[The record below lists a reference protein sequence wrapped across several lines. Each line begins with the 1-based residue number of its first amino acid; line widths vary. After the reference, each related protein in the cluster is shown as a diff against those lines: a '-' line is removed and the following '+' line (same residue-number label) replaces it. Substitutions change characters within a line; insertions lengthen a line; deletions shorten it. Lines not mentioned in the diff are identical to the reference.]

1 MKQSRPHQ
9 VTELTELMSD
19 ESLNLLDASG
29 PELVKRMGMEAV
41 RSVVLDV
48 LSGRNVRD
56 STEMLTRRRLASLN
70 AATVAMFLKGTEV
83 QSKAGLIPRGL
94 PRSLWK
100 IPLHTPQLAAGWVD
114 SDFIEQ
120 LPAIAARI
128 LKRGR
133 LSKPERW
140 VALWALGLTGKAS
153 QNILRDDASLLVE
166 YRERYASTCEDVIR
180 ESLVQFGHLDGE
192 IRLGEGISAEI
203 GWKFIVYLLGAVG
216 AQTLTIRG
224 SEKSVYGKLF
234 ERLVLGSLLHI
245 LGFRFTDPG
254 GPKRFEL
261 EFWLSSRGEERESD
275 ATALWQA
282 GQGIRFDIGFIGRG
296 NPEISLDKVS
306 RFAREIELGRD
317 KWYMATIV
325 IVDRI
330 GRGSRIKDM
339 ARELDA
345 DIVQMSMTYWPQ
357 DVAQILNRRMGFQ
370 HPLVDMPRSEVGSY
384 LKETI
389 ESVPLADYLP

>member
-1 MKQSRPHQ
+1 MKQSKSHQ
-9 VTELTELMSD
+9 VTELSDLMSD
-19 ESLNLLDASG
+19 ESLSLLDASG
-29 PELVKRMGMEAV
+29 PELVRRMGMKAV

-70 AATVAMFLKGTEV
+70 AAMLAMFLKGAEV
-83 QSKAGLIPRGL
+83 Q
-94 PRSLWK
+94 
-100 IPLHTPQLAAGWVD
+100 

-128 LKRGR
+128 LKRGH

-153 QNILRDDASLLVE
+153 QNVLRDDASLLAE
-166 YRERYASTCEDVIR
+166 YRERYVSTCEDVIR
-180 ESLVQFGHLDGE
+180 EGLAEFGHLGGE
-192 IRLGEGISAEI
+192 IRLGEGISAELS
-203 GWKFIVYLLGAVG
+203 WKFMVYLLGAVG

-234 ERLVLGSLLHI
+234 ERLVLGSLLHV
-245 LGFRFTDPG
+245 LGFRFT
-254 GPKRFEL
+254 GPDGPRRFER

-282 GQGIRFDIGFIGRG
+282 GQGIRFDIGFIGPG

-370 HPLVDMPRSEVGSY
+370 HPLVDMHRSEVGSY